1 MLGAHLIT
9 PGRVLA
15 ALLALAPAAAP
26 AGDVAGQVRFTG
38 TPPRA
43 GATLE
48 TTKDRE
54 TCGPSVPDESLLVS
68 GSGVEDVVVRVD
80 VPGVKAEPRTLTL
93 DQRGCRYLPRVQAAA
108 PGSTLEL
115 RNGDPILHNVHGYA
129 GVATAFNV
137 PMPFKDGRTPRTL
150 ARPGVIKVGCDVHA
164 WMAAAIVVT
173 ETPFVTVTGKGGR
186 FSLTGLPPGSWQ
198 AVAWH
203 ERLGERRA
211 VVQVPA
217 SGTAMLDFSYP

>member
-1 MLGAHLIT
+1 MPARAT
-9 PGRVLA
+9 
-15 ALLALAPAAAP
+15 ALLLAVLPAVAL
-26 AGDVAGQVRFTG
+26 AGDVAGQVKFTG
-38 TPPRA
+38 TAPPPD
-43 GATLE
+43 ATVE

-54 TCGPSVPDESLLVS
+54 TCGPSVPDEALLVS
-68 GSGVEDVVVRVD
+68 AGGVENVVVRVE
-80 VPGVKAEPRTLTL
+80 VPGVKAEPRALTL
-93 DQRGCRYLPRVQAAA
+93 DQRRCRYLPRVQAAA

-137 PMPFKDGRTPRTL
+137 PMPIQDGRTLRTL
-150 ARPGVIKVGCDVHA
+150 ARAGVIRVGCDVHA
-164 WMAAAIVVT
+164 WMAASIVVT
-173 ETPFVTVTGKGGR
+173 ETPFVAVTGKGGR
-186 FSLTGLPPGSWQ
+186 FALTGLPPGSWQ

-217 SGTAMLDFSYP
+217 SGGATLEFSYP